1 MFCLMLETERKIVRE
16 RRRQARETDRQTR
29 VSVFTEKWNL
39 AATRSRHEV

>member
-1 MFCLMLETERKIVRE
+1 MLDAERKMVRE
-16 RRRQARETDRQTR
+16 RRREARESERQTR